1 MDEKSPNG
9 PVEVELK
16 VHVIEEAGGRKARRG
31 VATISMGLG
40 RFPTPAEVQ
49 ARIDKFGGA
58 EIAGMAPGYRLQTAP
73 EFWDTACQERAG
85 EFFAVPARYQKFDRI
100 D

>member
-31 VATISMGLG
+31 VATISMGFG
-40 RFPTPAEVQ
+40 RFPTPAAVQ
-49 ARIDKFGGA
+49 ERIDKFA
-58 EIAGMAPGYRLQTAP
+58 KEEIAGMAPGYRLQTAP
-73 EFWDTACQERAG
+73 EFWDTACHEKTGQ
-85 EFFAVPARYQKFDRI
+85 FFAVPGSYHEFDRI